1 MDSCETNCVEEEHI
15 ADMFSDQLP
24 SSDSLVR
31 NGIYDEP
38 LISPRIGDGYQVG
51 IPNLAIE
58 SQSCLTSIN
67 SIGAIDYHARVDLA
81 IPIMWVLHMDDAI
94 KDEQEG
100 VSCSSIS
107 AIEGGSVKHS
117 STGKV
122 EDECVDYTI
131 TVVPTE
137 NSSCHSVNLLACK
150 EEHTDFGIHM
160 EEPDGSR
167 IKGSTMSDNKAHND
181 VPLLQP
187 SVNISYSPLPGT
199 ISSSWSYNET
209 QSFLLSLYIFG
220 KNLVQVKKFIDCKE
234 MGDIL
239 SYYYGKFYR
248 SDAYRRWSACRK
260 LKSRR
265 CILGHRIFT
274 GWRQQEFLS
283 RVLPKVPKDAHD
295 ALLEAISIFNEGR
308 ISLKEF
314 VCTLK
319 TTVGMQVLVETI
331 GIGTGKHDL
340 TGIILDSVRS
350 NQILSVRPEI
360 PVGKACS
367 SLSSGDIIKF
377 LTGDF
382 RLSKAKSNDIFWEAV
397 WPRLLARGW
406 HSEQP
411 KDILTAKHSLVF
423 LIPGI
428 KKFSRKRLVKGNHY
442 FDSVADVLNKVASD
456 PRLLELETEGGTG
469 TSITQDEIDCS
480 INTKSDCNGH
490 LDHKNH
496 SYLCPK
502 VPTSNSEYM
511 KFTIVDTSLTLG
523 EEPFKLRELRTLPVD
538 AANNYDPLANIG
550 EIASDSSE
558 DSDDSSLDGQGNS
571 DPNSSDNKMAKL
583 KCKGISRQ
591 ALHSD
596 PSESEITFTSTTVP
610 HNEHVSSDKCVEQIN
625 EKLPVKN
632 SKSESSRRAKSG
644 QHSYLAPMAKRRRLI
659 ACKYERAGRRSY
671 SISKNHAIEEG
682 VQLKMSSQD
691 LDDDMVAVPNS
702 CCGEVYPNF
711 SNNISPDEMDNCSSR
726 EECRG
731 SAASFDGM
739 LQSRSL
745 IDLNALPNVSQ
756 EYETG
761 VPSKSEIGGT
771 EQELTMEG
779 VRESS
784 ETRQQQ
790 DSFGSMENFAGAAVD
805 QQISTTS
812 RRQSTRSRPPTTKA
826 LEALACGFIGT
837 KPRGRDT
844 RTLVSGNLT
853 NRSRHLKSVEMM
865 LSAPANFNAD
875 STSTLSEPCSQP
887 DDIVTEELFGVP

>member
-1 MDSCETNCVEEEHI
+1 MDSCEMNCVEEEHI
-15 ADMFSDQLP
+15 ADTFFDQLP

-51 IPNLAIE
+51 IPKLAIE

-67 SIGAIDYHARVDLA
+67 NIGALDYHARADLA

-94 KDEQEG
+94 KDEQKG

-107 AIEGGSVKHS
+107 VIEGGIVKHS

-122 EDECVDYTI
+122 EAECVDYTI
-131 TVVPTE
+131 SEVPME
-137 NSSCHSVNLLACK
+137 NSSCHIVNLLTCK
-150 EEHTDFGIHM
+150 EEHTDFGNHM

-167 IKGSTMSDNKAHND
+167 IKGSTMSDNRVHND

-220 KNLVQVKKFIDCKE
+220 KNLVQVKKFIGCKK

-265 CILGHRIFT
+265 SILGHRIFT

-283 RVLPKVPKDAHD
+283 RVLPKMPKDVHD
-295 ALLEAISIFNEGR
+295 TLLEAISIFNEGR

-319 TTVGMQVLVETI
+319 TTVGMQVLVEAI

-340 TGIILDSVRS
+340 TGIILDPVRS
-350 NQILSVRPEI
+350 NQTLSVRPEI

-456 PRLLELETEGGTG
+456 PRLLELETERG
-469 TSITQDEIDCS
+469 TSSSTTQDEIDCS
-480 INTKSDCNGH
+480 INAKSNCNGQ
-490 LDHKNH
+490 LDHRNH

-538 AANNYDPLANIG
+538 TVNHYDPLADIG
-550 EIASDSSE
+550 EIANDSSE
-558 DSDDSSLDGQGNS
+558 DSDDSSSDGQG
-571 DPNSSDNKMAKL
+571 DPDSSGNKMPKL
-583 KCKGISRQ
+583 KNKGISRQ
-591 ALHSD
+591 ALHSA
-596 PSESEITFTSTTVP
+596 PSENGIIFLSTTVP
-610 HNEHVSSDKCVEQIN
+610 HNEHVSSDKCAEQLN
-625 EKLPVKN
+625 EKLPVKI
-632 SKSESSRRAKSG
+632 SKSESSRRAKSS
-644 QHSYLAPMAKRRRLI
+644 QHSYLAPMAKRRRLT
-659 ACKYERAGRRSY
+659 ACKYERSCRRSY
-671 SISKNHAIEEG
+671 SISKNHTIEEG
-682 VQLKMSSQD
+682 VPPKMSSQH
-691 LDDDMVAVPNS
+691 LNDDMVAVPNS
-702 CCGEVYPNF
+702 CCGKVYPNF

-761 VPSKSEIGGT
+761 APSKSEIGGT
-771 EQELTMEG
+771 EQELNMEG

-784 ETRQQQ
+784 ETRPQW
-790 DSFGSMENFAGAAVD
+790 DSFGAMENFAGAAVD
-805 QQISTTS
+805 QQISATS

-826 LEALACGFIGT
+826 LEALAFGFIGT
-837 KPRGRDT
+837 KQRGRDT
-844 RTLVSGNLT
+844 RTIVSGNLT

-865 LSAPANFNAD
+865 ISAPANFNAD
-875 STSTLSEPCSQP
+875 STSTLSESYSQP
-887 DDIVTEELFGVP
+887 DDIVTEESFGVP